1 MHLQA
6 ARENYEKWG
15 HPDGR
20 QTVEV
25 GVALPTFL
33 FGSRHKTLMLA
44 VLVIVG
50 ILTPMFL
57 AMWYLRRS
65 GKKTSS
71 GVRIE
76 SVQRWAHPESPV
88 SLKPAMALSR
98 ILDCFVWAVEFEQLP
113 CPGAQREGIEQ
124 LLKTL
129 SLRKVIL
136 DRDKFIK
143 RKTPVFKAHLL
154 YLAHLERVPV
164 PPALQEH
171 FCSIIR
177 QTPVLMEELMKV
189 ACLPRIRPWGYG
201 WMTPS
206 VAVVETMQCLAQGVS
221 PMYRQPTL
229 AAAQAGG
236 RKGRGGG
243 TGGGGGEHLSP
254 LLQLPHVEE
263 ATARALV
270 KKAKVKTLDELQ
282 ALDAGA
288 RAEALGQAGLS
299 AAEVGK
305 VEEALETVPKVTMTA
320 EHSTYGEAEILNGD
334 PVTVTVRLVLRRRAH
349 AGLAKALKLRGQKV
363 LASTPRLPH
372 TRPEAWYI
380 LLVDPATNYL
390 FCWQRVSLDEAEEI
404 GMEEAIRAR
413 KASGAAEPAGEG
425 AGRAQEVKMQF
436 RAPPPGKYEP
446 LLLCMSNAW
455 IGCDAALGVSLDVD
469 KEAKPKPEKGQEPA
483 AGAAGDIMS
492 DLEFSDDES
501 ELDEEMFDSDET
513 GTDISEDDWEAL
525 EYVKLLEKE
534 VAAKQRKAEK
544 EAKSQKPENPASSSS
559 NGASPQES
567 KKTR

>member
-1 MHLQA
+1 MGTRGAHRVGAALGAPRVARQPEAGHGTVAHPRLLRVGRRVRAAAVPRRPARGHRAAAEDALAAEGDPGPGQVHQA
-6 ARENYEKWG
+6 QDARVQG
-15 HPDGR
+15 AP
-20 QTVEV
+20 
-25 GVALPTFL
+25 ALP
-33 FGSRHKTLMLA
+33 
-44 VLVIVG
+44 
-50 ILTPMFL
+50 
-57 AMWYLRRS
+57 
-65 GKKTSS
+65 
-71 GVRIE
+71 
-76 SVQRWAHPESPV
+76 
-88 SLKPAMALSR
+88 
-98 ILDCFVWAVEFEQLP
+98 
-113 CPGAQREGIEQ
+113 GA
-124 LLKTL
+124 
-129 SLRKVIL
+129 
-136 DRDKFIK
+136 
-143 RKTPVFKAHLL
+143 
-154 YLAHLERVPV
+154 
-164 PPALQEH
+164 
-171 FCSIIR
+171 
-177 QTPVLMEELMKV
+177 
-189 ACLPRIRPWGYG
+189 PRARARG
-201 WMTPS
+201 
-206 VAVVETMQCLAQGVS
+206 
-221 PMYRQPTL
+221 
-229 AAAQAGG
+229 AGA
-236 RKGRGGG
+236 
-243 TGGGGGEHLSP
+243 GGGGGEHLSP

-469 KEAKPKPEKGQEPA
+469 KEAKPKPEKGQEPV

-492 DLEFSDDES
+492 D
-501 ELDEEMFDSDET
+501 
-513 GTDISEDDWEAL
+513 I
-525 EYVKLLEKE
+525 
-534 VAAKQRKAEK
+534 
-544 EAKSQKPENPASSSS
+544 SSSS
-559 NGASPQES
+559 S
-567 KKTR
+567 